1 MILKNASAL
10 IYVLSASS
18 DLTKAGDAFHNIYK
32 YLKSKNTNN
41 CAMFIFVNK
50 ADIDLTQ
57 SDVRSDYQ
65 IKLKK
70 RIGEDD
76 VDVKE
81 IEFFFTSIND
91 SSIFEAFSRVLQ
103 KLIPCSPNICKLLN
117 HFSNSCKI

>member
-41 CAMFIFVNK
+41 CSMFIFVNK
-50 ADIDLTQ
+50 ADVDLTHP
-57 SDVRSDYQ
+57 DARSDYQ
-65 IKLKK
+65 LKLKK

-81 IEFFFTSIND
+81 I
-91 SSIFEAFSRVLQ
+91 
-103 KLIPCSPNICKLLN
+103 
-117 HFSNSCKI
+117 